1 MIAESCRKG
10 VIALEIKALVRTLQE
25 SSGSLNEP
33 IPEFSQEALVSLSL
47 EELANIKDDLRD
59 AVRSLG
65 GGRGGR

>member
-1 MIAESCRKG
+1 MIAESFRKG

>member
-1 MIAESCRKG
+1 MIAESFRKG

-33 IPEFSQEALVSLSL
+33 IPEFSQEALVGLSL